1 MTMME
6 LESAAR
12 LAAEAL
18 RIIEEA
24 EKKSLV
30 LRACGGVGL
39 LLRLEDRSVM
49 GQLGRDPVRDIDL
62 VGISEQRAAYRRF
75 FDDLDYEVDRDLLIA
90 AEGKRYAFQSRED
103 PALQVDLFID
113 RLDMCHS
120 IQFRSRMSL
129 HPHTI
134 PLADI
139 LLQKLQIVK
148 PTRKDVVDVAA
159 LLATH
164 ELDSGEPGGLD
175 VAYICRLLAD
185 DWGFCY
191 TVTTNLDR
199 LEEQLAELALDP
211 SLRDVARRRLGE
223 LRSRIEQT
231 PKSRGWRLRARI
243 GTKKK
248 WYQDVGEGT
257 EAF

>member
-1 MTMME
+1 MTG

-12 LAAEAL
+12 LTGEAL

-24 EKKSLV
+24 SKKSLI

-39 LLRLEDRSVM
+39 LLRLENRSILE
-49 GQLGRDPVRDIDL
+49 GLGRDPFRDIDL
-62 VGISEQRAAYRRF
+62 VGVSERRAAYRRF

-90 AEGKRYAFQSRED
+90 GEGKRYSFQRRDD
-103 PALQVDLFID
+103 PTLEVDLFID
-113 RLDMCHS
+113 RLDMCHP
-120 IQFRSRMSL
+120 IELRSRMTL

-139 LLQKLQIVK
+139 LLQKLQIVE

-159 LLATH
+159 LLASH
-164 ELDSGEPGGLD
+164 ELDDGNAEGLD
-175 VAYICRLLAD
+175 AEYVCHLLAE
-185 DWGFCY
+185 DWGFCH
-191 TVTTNLDR
+191 TVLINLDR
-199 LEEQLAELALDP
+199 TERQLDEFALDP
-211 SLRDVARRRLGE
+211 RLGETIRRRLGE
-223 LRSRIEQT
+223 LRTRIDSA
-231 PKSRGWRLRARI
+231 PKSRRWRLRAKI